1 MAVKRLWD
9 YLVITFENLKIK
21 YKFIL
26 FVSAI
31 MCVFLL
37 FTIAGLQYAFT
48 TYDQQIYRK
57 SSQVLSMSS
66 DSVEKEL
73 QRIQDISFDII
84 TDSVIMRE
92 TVHAKNETNRYEQYG
107 IQTAISDRL
116 SDYVS
121 SEKYIHSIYLI
132 DVTGKTYAAGNSI
145 ALSAE
150 EEKARLVEMA
160 AAREGANTWVTAD
173 GTNRFL
179 TAARQI
185 RSYENLSME
194 TLGTIVIR
202 VDLAKMVAALPE
214 EWEDT
219 KGNMMMSTGEHVF
232 FSEEDMTP
240 FRSFDFSEQTKQ
252 GYTISELN
260 GRRYFVTYVKTPFA
274 NWTYWHFIP
283 FDAVFSS
290 ITKVK
295 YSIIAAFIV
304 LLLAVI
310 ATVVHFTRKITTP
323 IEELVKTMR
332 HIQKGD
338 FAIAETLPP
347 PPRHQDEIGM
357 LHRDFTFMVQRI
369 NELIKENYE
378 KQLLVKETEFKAL
391 QAQINPHFLYN
402 TLESVNWLAKTN
414 KQTQISQMVE
424 SLAYLLRNSVNV
436 KDDIVT
442 IRHEIDLVSH
452 YVTIQ
457 KYRFEERL
465 DFHIEVEEEVYD
477 CRIPKL
483 TIQPLIENAIHY
495 ALEKIIEPCT
505 ITIKAYHQNGAVFVT
520 VEDNGPGMDA
530 QFINK
535 LRRGEVQ
542 TRGTGIGLK
551 NIDERTKLFFGEQ
564 YGLSIHSVQGSGTA
578 VTVFLPYEKGEKQY
592 VQSVAGR

>member
-1 MAVKRLWD
+1 MKQLWEH
-9 YLVITFENLKIK
+9 LVIAFENLKIK
-21 YKFIL
+21 YKFIV

-66 DSVEKEL
+66 DSVENEL
-73 QRIQDISFDII
+73 ERIQDISFEIV
-84 TDSVIMRE
+84 TDASLIEE
-92 TVHAKNETNRYEQYG
+92 TAKIKKETNRYEQYG
-107 IQTAISDRL
+107 IQTTISNRL
-116 SDYVS
+116 SDYIG
-121 SEKYIHSIYLI
+121 SENYIHSIYLI
-132 DVTGKTYAAGNSI
+132 DTNGKVYSAGNSL
-145 ALSAE
+145 APAAE
-150 EEKARLVEMA
+150 EEKAMLIDRA
-160 AAREGANTWVTAD
+160 QQAEGSNVWITAD
-173 GTNRFL
+173 GMNRFL
-179 TAARQI
+179 TASRQI

-194 TLGTIVIR
+194 NLGTIVIR
-202 VDLAKMVAALPE
+202 VDLAKIVAALPE

-219 KGNMMMSTGEHVF
+219 KGNMMISNGSHVF
-232 FSEEDMTP
+232 FSEGDIQP
-240 FRSFDFSEQTKQ
+240 FRKFPFSEQTAQ
-252 GYTISELN
+252 GYTIRELN
-260 GRRYFVTYVKTPFA
+260 GNRYFVTYVKTSFA
-274 NWTYWHFIP
+274 GWTYWHFIP

-290 ITKVK
+290 VTKVK
-295 YSIIAAFIV
+295 YSIIAAFVV

-310 ATVVHFTRKITTP
+310 AAVVHFTRKITTP
-323 IEELVKTMR
+323 IEELVRTMH

-347 PPRHQDEIGM
+347 PPRHYDEIGM

-402 TLESVNWLAKTN
+402 TLESVNWLAKAN
-414 KQTQISQMVE
+414 KQTQISNMVE
-424 SLAYLLRNSVNV
+424 SLAYLLRNSVNL
-436 KDDIVT
+436 KEDIVT
-442 IRHEIDLVSH
+442 IQQEVDLVSH

-465 DFHIEVEEEVYD
+465 DFHLQIEPEVLQ

-495 ALEKIIEPCT
+495 ALEKIIDPCT
-505 ITIKAYHQNGAVFVT
+505 IMIKAYRQDDAVFVT

-530 QFINK
+530 QFLQK
-535 LRRGEVQ
+535 LYKGEIK

-551 NIDERTKLFFGEQ
+551 NIDERTKLFFGEK
-564 YGLSIHSVQGSGTA
+564 YGISIHSAPENGTA
-578 VTVFLPYEKGEKQY
+578 VTVFLPYETGDENH
-592 VQSVAGR
+592 VQSVAGGR

>member
-1 MAVKRLWD
+1 MKWVWQF
-9 YLVITFENLKIK
+9 LVNTFENLKIK
-21 YKFIL
+21 YKFIV
-26 FVSAI
+26 FVSGI
-31 MCVFLL
+31 MFIFLV
-37 FTIAGLQYAFT
+37 FTIVGLQYTFK

-66 DSVEKEL
+66 DSVENEL
-73 QRIQDISFDII
+73 QRIQDISFEIV
-84 TDSVIMRE
+84 TDPSLIKQ
-92 TVHAKNETNRYEQYG
+92 TANTKKETNRYEQYG

-116 SDYVS
+116 GDYIS

-132 DVTGKTYAAGNSI
+132 DSNGKMYSAGNSL
-145 ALSAE
+145 APASE
-150 EEKARLVEMA
+150 EEKAMLIRRAEQAKGSNV
-160 AAREGANTWVTAD
+160 WVTAD
-173 GTNRFL
+173 GMNRFL

-194 TLGTIVIR
+194 NLGTIVIR
-202 VDLAKMVAALPE
+202 VDLAKIVASLPE

-219 KGNMMMSTGEHVF
+219 KGNMMISNGDHVF
-232 FSEEDMTP
+232 FSEESIKP
-240 FRSFDFSEQTKQ
+240 FRDFSFSGQTGQ
-252 GYTISELN
+252 GYTITELDKK
-260 GRRYFVTYVKTPFA
+260 RYFVTYVKTSFA
-274 NWTYWHFIP
+274 GWTYWHFIP

-295 YSIIAAFIV
+295 YSIIAASIV

-310 ATVVHFTRKITTP
+310 ATVAHFTRKITTP
-323 IEELVKTMR
+323 IEELVETMH

-347 PPRHQDEIGM
+347 PPRHHDEIGI

-378 KQLLVKETEFKAL
+378 KQLLLKETEFKAL

-402 TLESVNWLAKTN
+402 TLESVNWLAKAN
-414 KQTQISQMVE
+414 KQTQISKMVE
-424 SLAYLLRNSVNV
+424 SLAYLLRNSINL
-436 KDDIVT
+436 KEDIVT
-442 IRHEIDLVSH
+442 IRQEVDLVSH

-457 KYRFEERL
+457 KFRFEERL
-465 DFHIEVEEEVYD
+465 DFHIKVEKEVYE

-495 ALEKIIEPCT
+495 ALEKIIDPCT
-505 ITIKAYHQNGAVFVT
+505 ITIKAYRKQGAVFVT

-530 QFINK
+530 QFLEK
-535 LRRGEVQ
+535 LQKGEVK

-551 NIDERTKLFFGEQ
+551 NIDERTKLFFGEK
-564 YGLSIHSVQGSGTA
+564 YGLSIHSAPESGTA
-578 VTVFLPYEKGEKQY
+578 VTVFLPYETGDENH
-592 VQSVAGR
+592 VQSVAGG

>member
-1 MAVKRLWD
+1 MKALWK

-21 YKFIL
+21 YKFIV

-66 DSVEKEL
+66 DSVENEL
-73 QRIQDISFDII
+73 QRIQDISFEIV
-84 TDSVIMRE
+84 TDPFLIQQ
-92 TVHAKNETNRYEQYG
+92 TVHTKKAANRYEQYG
-107 IQTAISDRL
+107 IQTAISNRL
-116 SDYVS
+116 SDYIS

-132 DVTGKTYAAGNSI
+132 DTNGKMYSAGNSL
-145 ALSAE
+145 APAAE
-150 EEKARLVEMA
+150 EEKAMLIKRAEQAHGSNV
-160 AAREGANTWVTAD
+160 WVTAD
-173 GTNRFL
+173 GMNRFL

-194 TLGTIVIR
+194 NLGTIVIR
-202 VDLAKMVAALPE
+202 VDLAKIVASLPE

-219 KGNMMMSTGEHVF
+219 QGNTMISNGDHVF
-232 FSEEDMTP
+232 FSEEDIRP
-240 FRSFDFSEQTKQ
+240 FRSFNFSEQTAQ
-252 GYTISELN
+252 GYTIKEIN
-260 GRRYFVTYVKTPFA
+260 GSRYFVTYVKTSFA
-274 NWTYWHFIP
+274 DWTYWHFIP
-283 FDAVFSS
+283 FDAVFSN

-295 YSIIAAFIV
+295 YSIIAAFVI
-304 LLLAVI
+304 LLLIVI
-310 ATVVHFTRKITTP
+310 MTVVHFTRKITTP
-323 IEELVKTMR
+323 IEELVQTMH

-338 FAIAETLPP
+338 FAIAETMPP

-378 KQLLVKETEFKAL
+378 KQLLLKETEFKAL
-391 QAQINPHFLYN
+391 QAQMNPHFLYN
-402 TLESVNWLAKTN
+402 TLESVNWLAKVN
-414 KQTQISQMVE
+414 KQTQISKMVE
-424 SLAYLLRNSVNV
+424 SLAYLLRNSVNL
-436 KDDIVT
+436 KEDIVT
-442 IRHEIDLVSH
+442 IEQEVDLVSH

-457 KYRFEERL
+457 KYRFEDRL
-465 DFHIEVEEEVYD
+465 DFHLEVEPEVLK

-495 ALEKIIEPCT
+495 ALEKTIDPCT
-505 ITIKAYHQNGAVFVT
+505 ITIRAHKKRDAVFVI

-530 QFINK
+530 QFLEK
-535 LRRGEVQ
+535 LYKGEVK

-551 NIDERTKLFFGEQ
+551 NIDERTKLFFGEK
-564 YGLSIHSVQGSGTA
+564 YGITIHSASGRGTA
-578 VTVFLPYEKGEKQY
+578 VTVFLPFETGDENH
-592 VQSVAGR
+592 VQSVAGGR